1 MKKITLLLILALLC
15 SVLFGCSKKV
25 DEKNVEKPEITY
37 IQSICE
43 LATLKCVYHNVAKS
57 TIKAGTGITHW
68 FEKDRQLWVE
78 YKGEVQIGIEMTNV
92 SIEVQGTDVTVY
104 LPDAKVLGGK
114 LLSGTQSYIYSEN
127 GWNENKITSK
137 DQTQA
142 INDAQINME
151 KSAQNDKAL
160 LLMARNRAQKLI
172 ENYINQIGGLNGVQY
187 NIKWEYNNTETTNS

>member
-1 MKKITLLLILALLC
+1 MKKVTLLLILALIS
-15 SVLFGCSKKV
+15 SVLFGCSQKA
-25 DEKNVEKPEITY
+25 DEKKVEKPEITY

-43 LATLKCVYHNVAKS
+43 LSTLKCVYHNVAKS
-57 TIKAGTGITHW
+57 TIKAGNGITHW

-78 YKGEVQIGIEMTNV
+78 YKGEVKIGIEMADV
-92 SIEVQGTDVTVY
+92 SIEVNGTDVTVY
-104 LPDAKVLGGK
+104 LPDAKVLYVK
-114 LLSGTQSYIYSEN
+114 LLSGTQSYIYSDD

-142 INDAQINME
+142 ISVAQDNME

-172 ENYINQIGGLNGVQY
+172 ENYINQIGILNGVQY
-187 NIKWEYNNTETTNS
+187 NIKWVYNNTETANA